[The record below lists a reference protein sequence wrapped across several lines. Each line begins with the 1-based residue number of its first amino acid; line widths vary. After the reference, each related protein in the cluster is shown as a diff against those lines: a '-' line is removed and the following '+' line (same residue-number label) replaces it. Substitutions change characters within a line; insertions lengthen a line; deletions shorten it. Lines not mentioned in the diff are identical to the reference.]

1 MAVLMIVSDWIVMMN
16 SKMIWVIEIVRMIG
30 VKNFSDTVQ
39 VPTITLILKM
49 IVMVTV
55 VIRVGGGG
63 GIL

>member
-49 IVMVTV
+49 IVMVAV